1 MRLRKGYAA
10 LALSAALLFLCPE
23 RARAGGFFL
32 TDRGVLPLGRA
43 GAFVAG
49 ARGIESLWYNPAGL
63 AGTGRSL
70 RIEGMVTLLDA
81 SFTRIDDG
89 GTVRPTVTVEAPFLP
104 IPLLGYS
111 DDFGLEDW
119 DFALALF
126 APNAQPYRW
135 PDSVDGKAAPQRYSL
150 IATDKS
156 LIVHLAG
163 GAAYSGIKNLSV
175 GADVQL
181 ITGRFYTETVF
192 TACDMFACAFPE
204 DPEFDSR
211 SVVDLEPFFTFTAAL
226 GATYQFPY
234 VKIGVSGHTPYNI
247 GGDAKLKAGLPTHPV
262 FDDARIEGDQV
273 ELKVPFAG
281 IARAGIEISP
291 MEELRIEISGVREGW
306 SRQTAID
313 VTPKDVWMRNVTGVG
328 DYEVGRIRL
337 DRQMQDVW
345 SARLGG
351 EYTFDRPSIGL
362 RAGAAYE
369 TGAFKDATLSPI
381 TLDSDKLLLAAG
393 ASIGLPFGL
402 SIDVSFAHVF
412 LRDRKVRTSTIEQ
425 PTALRP
431 APEDGSHIANGDY
444 VMEANVI
451 GVGLTYQRTTAH
463 TR

>member
-1 MRLRKGYAA
+1 MRARRGYAA
-10 LALSAALLFLCPE
+10 LALSAALFLLCPKS
-23 RARAGGFFL
+23 AQAGGFFL

-63 AGTGRSL
+63 AGTGRSI
-70 RIEGMVTLLDA
+70 RIEGMATFLEA

-89 GTVRPTVTVEAPFLP
+89 GNVRPQVTLETPFVP

-119 DFALALF
+119 DFALSLF
-126 APNAQPYRW
+126 APNAQAYRW
-135 PDSVDGKAAPQRYSL
+135 PDSVNGQPAPQRYSL

-156 LIVHLAG
+156 LIVHVAA
-163 GAAYSGIKNLSV
+163 GAAYSGIKNLSI

-181 ITGRFYTETVF
+181 ITGRFYTDTVF

-211 SVVDLEPFFTFTAAL
+211 SVVDLNPFFTFTAAL
-226 GATYQFPY
+226 GVTYQFPY
-234 VKIGVSGHTPYNI
+234 VKIGVSGHTPYTI

-262 FDDARIEGDQV
+262 FDDAQIEGDEV

-281 IARAGIEISP
+281 VARVGVEVSP
-291 MEELRIEISGVREGW
+291 TEQLRIELSGVREGW
-306 SRQTAID
+306 SRQRAID

-337 DRQMQDVW
+337 DRQMQNVW

-351 EYTFDRPSIGL
+351 EYTFEHPAIGL

-369 TGAFKDATLSPI
+369 NGAFKDATLSPI
-381 TLDSDKLLLAAG
+381 TLDSDKVLLAAG
-393 ASIGLPFGL
+393 ASFGLPSDL
-402 SIDVSFAHVF
+402 SFDVTFAHVF
-412 LRDRKVRTSTIEQ
+412 MKDRDVRTSTIQQ

-431 APEDGSHIANGDY
+431 APEAGSHIANGDY

-451 GVGLTYQRTTAH
+451 GVGLTYQPTHAH
-463 TR
+463 

>member
-1 MRLRKGYAA
+1 MFL
-10 LALSAALLFLCPE
+10 LCPKS
-23 RARAGGFFL
+23 AQAGGFFL
-32 TDRGVLPLGRA
+32 TDRGTVPLGRA

-63 AGTGRSL
+63 AGIGRSL

-89 GTVRPTVTVEAPFLP
+89 GNVRPTVTLEAPFLP

-119 DFALALF
+119 DFALAVF
-126 APNAQPYRW
+126 APNAQPYRF
-135 PDSVDGKAAPQRYSL
+135 PDSVKGQAAPQRYSL

-156 LIVHLAG
+156 LIVHVAA
-163 GAAYSGIKNLSV
+163 GAAYSGIRNLSL

-211 SVVDLEPFFTFTAAL
+211 SVVDLDPFFTFTAAL

-234 VKIGVSGHTPYNI
+234 VKVGVSGHTPYTI
-247 GGDAKLKAGLPTHPV
+247 GGDATLKAGLPTHPV
-262 FDDARIEGDQV
+262 FDDAQLEGDRV

-281 IARAGIEISP
+281 IARAGVEVSPIDGLLIE
-291 MEELRIEISGVREGW
+291 LSGVREGW
-306 SRQTAID
+306 SRQRAID

-328 DYEVGRIRL
+328 DYEVGQIRI
-337 DRQMQDVW
+337 DRQMQNVW
-345 SARLGG
+345 SLRLGG
-351 EYTFDRPSIGL
+351 EYTMERPAIGL

-369 TGAFKDATLSPI
+369 NGAFKDATLSPI
-381 TLDSDKLLLAAG
+381 TLDSDKLLLGAG
-393 ASIGLPFGL
+393 ASFGLPFGV

-412 LRDRKVRTSTIEQ
+412 MKDREVRTSTIEQ

-431 APEDGSHIANGDY
+431 APEVGSHIANGDY

-451 GVGLTYQRTTAH
+451 GVGLTYQPTRAH
-463 TR
+463 KN